1 MDAAYFEYFRQ
12 FFSMLWTFL
21 LSPVPVLGLPWIT
34 LFGGSMFVGVIFTA
48 LNHLLGYSNG
58 ASFADNIRADNI
70 TERNDAKYEARYDRA
85 QRDQDHRWKEHYRK
99 VK

>member
-34 LFGGSMFVGVIFTA
+34 LFGGSMFIGVIFTA

-70 TERNDAKYEARYDRA
+70 TERNNAKYEARYQRA
-85 QRDQDHRWKEHYRK
+85 QHDQDVRWDKHQKRGK
-99 VK
+99 